1 MFNPMTYVG
10 MARLA
15 VIAAKVITGRK
26 LHRRPVAV
34 TACYDTAASGA
45 SGATVSGFDG

>member
-15 VIAAKVITGRK
+15 KIAAKVITGRK
-26 LHRRPVAV
+26 VHRRPL
-34 TACYDTAASGA
+34 
-45 SGATVSGFDG
+45 